1 MIILVVIRNIGD
13 CCLCKNCL
21 LKEDQ
26 QNGVCSMT
34 VNRMEIQL
42 VGKHRGKRQLG
53 GIGHR
58 WQNSVNVVLKEILYE
73 VMNCVYL
80 AKDTFVGVLF

>member
-1 MIILVVIRNIGD
+1 
-13 CCLCKNCL
+13 
-21 LKEDQ
+21 
-26 QNGVCSMT
+26 
-34 VNRMEIQL
+34 MEIQL